1 MGDTGCDVVLVTMPF
16 GPLLQPSLAL
26 SLLREVTAAT
36 EATVR
41 VEYLTIEFAARFG
54 AESYVRVAEG
64 DPSPSV
70 LAGEWVFAR
79 ALFPEGADDADA
91 YLDSVLASALDDVL
105 HEGSFGE
112 VDDELRRQLVAA
124 RDVVDG
130 FLDDALVRV
139 LRGRPLVVGFSSVFQ
154 QHLASLALAERLKQV
169 SPATVVVFGGANCE
183 GTMGREL
190 LVRFPAV
197 DAVVPG
203 EGERV
208 LPVLVQRVMAGA
220 VFDDVPGVLTR
231 GNLTGARP
239 PEVDLVDDLDDLPEA
254 HFDDYFTQLRAAD
267 LDLPSPPRLLF
278 ESSRG
283 CWWGQ
288 RMHCTFCG
296 LNGGRMRFR
305 SKSPARVLAE
315 LDSLRARHPGLVI
328 GAVDNILDMSYFATL
343 LPALV
348 AAGGDMRLFYEVK
361 ANLRKEHVRMLRDA
375 GVRDIQPGI
384 ESLADGVL
392 RLMRKGVSALQNI
405 QLLKWCAELGVRPV
419 WNVLWGLP
427 GEDPDEYERM
437 AALVPLLTHLPPPS
451 NAGPVRIDRFSP
463 LFEDPDAHGVG
474 GVEPVEAYRHLYPF
488 PAESVARL
496 AYYFRAPE
504 LERASSQYA
513 APLRVAVG
521 AWQATHDT
529 SALFSVD
536 AGDRLL
542 VWDLRPVAGAVLT
555 ELGGLQRALYLAC
568 DGCRSLTAL
577 SKAGPEAARC
587 DRDELVD
594 ALRDLVE
601 RGLMVERNGV
611 YLALALPVGEY
622 QPDSAT
628 MTRLAVAL

>member
-1 MGDTGCDVVLVTMPF
+1 
-16 GPLLQPSLAL
+16 
-26 SLLREVTAAT
+26 
-36 EATVR
+36 
-41 VEYLTIEFAARFG
+41 
-54 AESYVRVAEG
+54 
-64 DPSPSV
+64 
-70 LAGEWVFAR
+70 
-79 ALFPEGADDADA
+79 
-91 YLDSVLASALDDVL
+91 
-105 HEGSFGE
+105 
-112 VDDELRRQLVAA
+112 
-124 RDVVDG
+124 
-130 FLDDALVRV
+130 
-139 LRGRPLVVGFSSVFQ
+139 
-154 QHLASLALAERLKQV
+154 
-169 SPATVVVFGGANCE
+169 
-183 GTMGREL
+183 
-190 LVRFPAV
+190 
-197 DAVVPG
+197 
-203 EGERV
+203 
-208 LPVLVQRVMAGA
+208 
-220 VFDDVPGVLTR
+220 
-231 GNLTGARP
+231 
-239 PEVDLVDDLDDLPEA
+239 
-254 HFDDYFTQLRAAD
+254 
-267 LDLPSPPRLLF
+267 
-278 ESSRG
+278 
-283 CWWGQ
+283 
-288 RMHCTFCG
+288 MHCTFCG

-348 AAGGDMRLFYEVK
+348 AARGDMRLFYEVK
-361 ANLRKEHVRMLRDA
+361 ANLRKDHVRMLRDA

-474 GVEPVEAYRHLYPF
+474 EVEPVEAYRHLYPF

-504 LERASSQYA
+504 LEPRAAITRHRSRRRC
-513 APLRVAVG
+513 RVAG
-521 AWQATHDT
+521 
-529 SALFSVD
+529 D
-536 AGDRLL
+536 ARHE
-542 VWDLRPVAGAVLT
+542 RPVLGRRRRPASGVGSPTGGGRRAHGARWPAARPLPRVRRLPQPHRT
-555 ELGGLQRALYLAC
+555 LEGR
-568 DGCRSLTAL
+568 
-577 SKAGPEAARC
+577 GPKAARC